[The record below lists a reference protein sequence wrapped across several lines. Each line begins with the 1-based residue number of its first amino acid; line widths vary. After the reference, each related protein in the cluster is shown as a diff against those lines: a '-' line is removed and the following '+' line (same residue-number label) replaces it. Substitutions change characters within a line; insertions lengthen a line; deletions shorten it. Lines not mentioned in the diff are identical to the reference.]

1 MTFIIQSTPYRV
13 FSIISQATGCMLQ
26 HGSRSV
32 SSGHICYL
40 PGELP
45 AWVLPA
51 CCTTCLPNQTRSN
64 KTALTQKPDLQ
75 STRNQKT
82 PNLFFLVFFL
92 IFFFLKVKIYKNIGF

>member
-32 SSGHICYL
+32 SSGHIFYL

-45 AWVLPA
+45 AWAATCLVSYLPGCYLPVVLPA
-51 CCTTCLPNQTRSN
+51 YQT
-64 KTALTQKPDLQ
+64 KPDPIKQ
-75 STRNQKT
+75 S
-82 PNLFFLVFFL
+82 
-92 IFFFLKVKIYKNIGF
+92 